1 MPQETTQEAKFSNNE
16 RLVLALLRREGP
28 KSRAEIAAATGLSA
42 QSATNISRQLIDLG
56 LLSEGKAIRGRV
68 GQPSTPLS
76 LAADGAF
83 FLGLKVGRRLAELAL
98 VDFAGITRM
107 HRQEVHPH
115 PDPDRLLGF
124 ARNAIATII
133 DALPPEQR
141 ERIAGLGIAA
151 PFQLWDW
158 GADMAGWRGRDLRAE
173 LAGSLPFPVW
183 MENDGTC
190 ACAAELVFGRRDLP
204 DDFLYIYI
212 AHFAGGGLVLDGKLR
227 FGPHRNA
234 GAIGSMPAPMGGQ
247 VLDHASVLQLEG
259 MIGHHLPPDNAGWTA
274 PPETERQW
282 ARQAGEAMA
291 WAAVT
296 SAALAD
302 LGAVVID
309 GALPPA
315 TRDLLVEE
323 TRAAMDRLP
332 SAGLDLPPLLT
343 GMLGRAART
352 LGAAA
357 LPLSHVFLPDGAL
370 SLPHPLAQP
379 SQIADKRQHVSRS

>member
-1 MPQETTQEAKFSNNE
+1 MPQATMTEAKFSNNE
-16 RLVLALLRREGP
+16 RVVLALLRREGP

-42 QSATNISRQLIDLG
+42 QTATNISRQLIDLG
-56 LLSEGKAIRGRV
+56 LLAEGKAIRGRV

-76 LAADGAF
+76 LAPDGAF

-98 VDFAGITRM
+98 VDFAGVTRM

-115 PDPDRLLGF
+115 PDPDRLVGF
-124 ARNAIATII
+124 AQNAITTII

-141 ERIAGLGIAA
+141 NRIAGLGIAA

-173 LAGSLPFPVW
+173 LAEGLPFPVW
-183 MENDGTC
+183 LENDGTC

-204 DDFLYIYI
+204 DDFLSLYV
-212 AHFAGGGLVLDGKLR
+212 AHFAGGGLVLDGRLR

-247 VLDHASVLQLEG
+247 VLDHASVSQLEA
-259 MIGHHLPPDNAGWTA
+259 MIGHHLPPDNAGWTV
-274 PPETERQW
+274 PPEAEAAW

-302 LGAVVID
+302 LSAVLID
-309 GALPPA
+309 GALPAA
-315 TRDLLVEE
+315 TRDRLADE
-323 TRAAMDRLP
+323 TRAAMARLP
-332 SAGLDLPPLLT
+332 SPGLDLPPVLT
-343 GMLGRAART
+343 GTLGRTART

-370 SLPHPLAQP
+370 SLPRPLASQ
-379 SQIADKRQHVSRS
+379 SQIADNRQHVSGS

>member
-1 MPQETTQEAKFSNNE
+1 MPQAEMTGARYSNNE

-28 KSRAEIAAATGLSA
+28 KSRAEIATATGLSA
-42 QSATNISRQLIDLG
+42 QSATNISRQLIDQG
-56 LLSEGKAIRGRV
+56 LLSEGEAIRGRV

-76 LAADGAF
+76 LAGDGAF

-98 VDFAGITRM
+98 VDFAGVTRM

-115 PDPDRLLGF
+115 PDPDRLAGF
-124 ARNAIATII
+124 ARNAIATFT

-141 ERIAGLGIAA
+141 GRIAGLGIAA

-158 GADMAGWRGRDLRAE
+158 GADMAGWRGRDLRGE
-173 LAGSLPFPVW
+173 LAADLPFPVW
-183 MENDGTC
+183 LENDGTC
-190 ACAAELVFGRRDLP
+190 ACAAELIFGRRDLP

-212 AHFAGGGLVLDGKLR
+212 AHFAGGGMVLDGKLR

-234 GAIGSMPAPMGGQ
+234 GAIGSMPAPNGGQ
-247 VLDHASVLQLEG
+247 VLDHASVRQLEQ
-259 MIGHHLPPDNAGWTA
+259 MIAGHLPPDNAGWIV
-274 PPETERQW
+274 PPEAERGW
-282 ARQAGEAMA
+282 ARQAGAAMA

-296 SAALAD
+296 SAAVVD
-302 LGAVVID
+302 LGAVLID

-315 TRDLLVEE
+315 TRDLLIAE
-323 TRAAMDRLP
+323 TRAAMARLP
-332 SAGLDLPPLLT
+332 SAGLDLPPVLPGT
-343 GMLGRAART
+343 LGRGART

-370 SLPHPLAQP
+370 SLPRPLASQP
-379 SQIADKRQHVSRS
+379 RIADNRQHVSGS

>member
-1 MPQETTQEAKFSNNE
+1 MPQATMTEAKFSNNE

-56 LLSEGKAIRGRV
+56 LIGEGAAIRGRV

-83 FLGLKVGRRLAELAL
+83 FLGLKVGRRLVELAL
-98 VDFAGITRM
+98 VDFTGTIRM

-115 PDPDRLLGF
+115 PDPDRVAGF
-124 ARNAIATII
+124 ARNAIASFI
-133 DALPPEQR
+133 DTLPPEQR
-141 ERIAGLGIAA
+141 GRIAGLGIAS

-158 GADMAGWRGRDLRAE
+158 GAEMAGWRGRDLRAE
-173 LAGSLPFPVW
+173 LAAGLPFPVW
-183 MENDGTC
+183 LENDGTC
-190 ACAAELVFGRRDLP
+190 ACAAELLFGRRDLP

-234 GAIGSMPAPMGGQ
+234 GAIGSMPSPIGGQ

-259 MIGHHLPPDNAGWTA
+259 MIGHHLPPDNAGWSA
-274 PPETERQW
+274 PPEAERHW

-302 LGAVVID
+302 LGAVVLD
-309 GALPPA
+309 GALPPD
-315 TRDLLVEE
+315 TRTLLVEE
-323 TRAAMDRLP
+323 TRAAITRLP
-332 SAGLDLPPLLT
+332 AAGLDPLPVLT
-343 GMLGRAART
+343 GTLGRAART

-370 SLPHPLAQP
+370 SLPHPLAQAA
-379 SQIADKRQHVSRS
+379 QIADNRQHVSGS